1 MSQTQ
6 APTAPC
12 GGSAA
17 LFSVEASVGTV
28 DRPYEARMHSPDQR
42 LVPGTNE
49 LYPRNLFDTVG
60 KRMSASGPDRVPHW
74 VPRAEKTTLTGTGL
88 AMASAE
94 QLKALLRSHMEGD
107 DDHFYSV
114 AMQVAAR
121 EARRGHGKLAEQ
133 LRSLIDESKGK
144 RGLRSPLQ
152 IGRPHGELT
161 SILEAHHP
169 KNRLKSIVVPAQ
181 LGTQIERIIREQHHA
196 DRILDRG
203 LTLRRKLLLLGPP
216 GTGKTLTA
224 SILAGELGLPL
235 LSVRLDGLITKYMG
249 ETAAKLRQ
257 IFESTNRTLGV
268 YFFDEFDAIGSR
280 RGMANEVGEMRRIL
294 NSFLQMIEQDGS
306 RSLVLA
312 ASNHPELLDPALFRR
327 FDDILQYGLPDQPQ
341 IEEVLRTR
349 LAHKVVNEIDW
360 QNLAMLA
367 QGLSHAEVTRAANE
381 VLKDALMDRRG
392 QIRRA
397 DIERMLIE
405 RKEIAKQI
413 SDLGQPQE

>member
-1 MSQTQ
+1 
-6 APTAPC
+6 
-12 GGSAA
+12 
-17 LFSVEASVGTV
+17 
-28 DRPYEARMHSPDQR
+28 
-42 LVPGTNE
+42 
-49 LYPRNLFDTVG
+49 
-60 KRMSASGPDRVPHW
+60 
-74 VPRAEKTTLTGTGL
+74 
-88 AMASAE
+88 MASAE

-144 RGLRSPLQ
+144 RGLRAALR
-152 IGRPHGELT
+152 IGHTHGELT
-161 SILEAHHP
+161 SILEAQHP
-169 KNRLKSIVVPAQ
+169 KNRLKSIVVPA
-181 LGTQIERIIREQHHA
+181 LLETQIQRIIREQRHA
-196 DRILDRG
+196 DRILHRG

-235 LSVRLDGLITKYMG
+235 LSVGLDGLITKYMG

-257 IFESTNRTLGV
+257 VFESASRTLGV

-280 RGMANEVGEMRRIL
+280 RGMANEVDEMRRIL

-327 FDDILQYGLPDQPQ
+327 FDDIFQYELPDHAQ
-341 IEEVLRTR
+341 IEKVLRTR
-349 LAHKVVNEIDW
+349 LAHKAGNEIDW
-360 QNLAMLA
+360 RNLAMLA
-367 QGLSHAEVTRAANE
+367 QGLSHAEITRAANE
-381 VLKDALMDRRG
+381 VLKDALMDQRG
-392 QIRRA
+392 QICQT

-405 RKEIAKQI
+405 RNEIAKQF
-413 SDLGQPQE
+413 GPN

>member
-1 MSQTQ
+1 
-6 APTAPC
+6 
-12 GGSAA
+12 
-17 LFSVEASVGTV
+17 
-28 DRPYEARMHSPDQR
+28 
-42 LVPGTNE
+42 
-49 LYPRNLFDTVG
+49 
-60 KRMSASGPDRVPHW
+60 
-74 VPRAEKTTLTGTGL
+74 
-88 AMASAE
+88 MASAE

-144 RGLRSPLQ
+144 RGLRPALR
-152 IGRPHGELT
+152 IGHTHGELT
-161 SILEAHHP
+161 SILEAQHP
-169 KNRLKSIVVPAQ
+169 KNRLKSIVVPA
-181 LGTQIERIIREQHHA
+181 LLETQIQRIIREQHHA
-196 DRILDRG
+196 DRILHRG

-257 IFESTNRTLGV
+257 MFESASRTLGV

-280 RGMANEVGEMRRIL
+280 RGMANEVGEMRRIV

-327 FDDILQYGLPDQPQ
+327 FDDILQYELPDQAQ
-341 IEEVLRTR
+341 IEKVLRTR
-349 LAHKVVNEIDW
+349 LAHKAANEIDW
-360 QNLAMLA
+360 RNLAMLA

-381 VLKDALMDRRG
+381 VLKDALMDQRG
-392 QIRRA
+392 QICQE

-405 RKEIAKQI
+405 RKEIAKQF
-413 SDLGQPQE
+413 GPN

>member
-1 MSQTQ
+1 
-6 APTAPC
+6 
-12 GGSAA
+12 
-17 LFSVEASVGTV
+17 
-28 DRPYEARMHSPDQR
+28 
-42 LVPGTNE
+42 
-49 LYPRNLFDTVG
+49 
-60 KRMSASGPDRVPHW
+60 
-74 VPRAEKTTLTGTGL
+74 
-88 AMASAE
+88 MASAE
-94 QLKALLRSHMEGD
+94 QLKALLRSHMDGD

-144 RGLRSPLQ
+144 RGLRTALR
-152 IGRPHGELT
+152 IGHSRGELT
-161 SILEAHHP
+161 SILEAQHP
-169 KNRLKSIVVPAQ
+169 KDRLKSIVVPAR
-181 LGTQIERIIREQHHA
+181 LETQIQRIIREQRHA
-196 DRILDRG
+196 DRILHRG

-249 ETAAKLRQ
+249 DTAAKLRQ
-257 IFESTNRTLGV
+257 VFESASRTLGI

-280 RGMANEVGEMRRIL
+280 HGMANEVGEMRRIL

-327 FDDILQYGLPDQPQ
+327 FDEILQYELPDQAQ
-341 IEEVLRTR
+341 IEKVLRTR
-349 LAHKVVNEIDW
+349 LAHKAANEIDW
-360 QNLAMLA
+360 HNLAVLA
-367 QGLSHAEVTRAANE
+367 QGLSHAEITRAANE
-381 VLKDALMDRRG
+381 VLKDALMDQRG
-392 QIRRA
+392 QICQT

-405 RKEIAKQI
+405 RKEIAKQF
-413 SDLGQPQE
+413 GPN

>member
-1 MSQTQ
+1 
-6 APTAPC
+6 
-12 GGSAA
+12 
-17 LFSVEASVGTV
+17 
-28 DRPYEARMHSPDQR
+28 
-42 LVPGTNE
+42 
-49 LYPRNLFDTVG
+49 
-60 KRMSASGPDRVPHW
+60 
-74 VPRAEKTTLTGTGL
+74 
-88 AMASAE
+88 MASAE
-94 QLKALLRSHMEGD
+94 QLKALLRSHMDGD

-121 EARRGHGKLAEQ
+121 EARRGHGKFAEQ
-133 LRSLIDESKGK
+133 LRSLIDESKSK

-152 IGRPHGELT
+152 IGRPYGELT
-161 SILEAHHP
+161 AILEAQYP
-169 KNRLKSIVVPAQ
+169 KNRLKNIVVSAL

-249 ETAAKLRQ
+249 ETAAKIRQ

-327 FDDILQYGLPDQPQ
+327 FDDILQYELPDGSQ
-341 IEEVLRTR
+341 IVKVLKTQ
-349 LAHKVVNEIDW
+349 LAHKVVSEIDW
-360 QNLAMLA
+360 RSLAVLA
-367 QGLSHAEVTRAANE
+367 QGLNHAEVTRAANE
-381 VLKDALMDRRG
+381 VLKEALMDRRG
-392 QIRRA
+392 QICQA

-413 SDLGQPQE
+413 SDLGPLQDRRRNHG